1 MNLNI
6 PSDNTSH
13 DIEVIVQLLLKIQ
26 VQIES
31 NPSEKPE
38 DQSQV
43 SHRIKD
49 ISIIK
54 IESI

>member
-31 NPSEKPE
+31 NLSETSE
-38 DQSQV
+38 SQNQV
-43 SHRIKD
+43 SHQIKD
-49 ISIIK
+49 VSIIK

>member
-31 NPSEKPE
+31 NLSETSE
-38 DQSQV
+38 SQNQV
-43 SHRIKD
+43 SHRVKD
-49 ISIIK
+49 VSIIK

>member
-1 MNLNI
+1 MNPNI
-6 PSDNTSH
+6 LSDNTSH

-26 VQIES
+26 VQIEP

-38 DQSQV
+38 DQSNV
-43 SHRIKD
+43 SHWIKD
-49 ISIIK
+49 VSIIK

>member
-13 DIEVIVQLLLKIQ
+13 DIEVVVQLLLKIQ
-26 VQIES
+26 VQIEP
-31 NPSEKPE
+31 NLSEKPE
-38 DQSQV
+38 DQSNV
-43 SHRIKD
+43 SHWIKD
-49 ISIIK
+49 VSIVK

>member
-1 MNLNI
+1 MNPNI
-6 PSDNTSH
+6 LSDNTSH

-31 NPSEKPE
+31 NLSETSE
-38 DQSQV
+38 AQSQV

-49 ISIIK
+49 VSIIK

>member
-31 NPSEKPE
+31 NLSETPE
-38 DQSQV
+38 SQNQV

-49 ISIIK
+49 VSIIK
-54 IESI
+54 VESI

>member
-31 NPSEKPE
+31 NLSETPE
-38 DQSQV
+38 SQNQV
-43 SHRIKD
+43 SHQIKD
-49 ISIIK
+49 VSIIK